1 MRLPLNKDFMIEN
14 HIFQRWSNTALHKS
28 LKHTYWCCVARF
40 RFYVATYWLVS
51 VRENEN
57 TLQYIQE
64 LNRTHLLL
72 TSTAFFCHHTT
83 KPYSF
88 MNNSH
93 IGSEFPTKVVGILR
107 FLFYLSFVEH
117 RDNREFPLKIP
128 CTSYSD
134 SIQFLK
140 WARSRC
146 CHENNTSW
154 NGTLTWARLH
164 THTQAAWC
172 HQIST
177 IPINIC
183 AEM

>member
-1 MRLPLNKDFMIEN
+1 MKIHSNIFKNWIEPICYSLRLHFSAITPQN
-14 HIFQRWSNTALHKS
+14 HIHLWTTLILGANFQRK
-28 LKHTYWCCVARF
+28 
-40 RFYVATYWLVS
+40 WL
-51 VRENEN
+51 
-57 TLQYIQE
+57 
-64 LNRTHLLL
+64 
-72 TSTAFFCHHTT
+72 
-83 KPYSF
+83 
-88 MNNSH
+88 
-93 IGSEFPTKVVGILR
+93 EFLR

-164 THTQAAWC
+164 THTHTGSMMSPDFHDTNKYLCWNVVWSQN
-172 HQIST
+172 QIVHN
-177 IPINIC
+177 NIWSILRYFLREREATC
-183 AEM
+183 NIAID